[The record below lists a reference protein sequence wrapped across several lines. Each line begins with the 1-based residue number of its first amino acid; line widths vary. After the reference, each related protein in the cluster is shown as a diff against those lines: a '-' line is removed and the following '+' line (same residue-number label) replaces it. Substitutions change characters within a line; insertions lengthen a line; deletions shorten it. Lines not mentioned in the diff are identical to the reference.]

1 MSNLAPFRRGPV
13 AVTFE
18 DSDDFHPMVLK
29 RLEISRRPSYHE
41 IRPTSHDEIL
51 GSQGIDTR
59 KISWLLRSKTYLLGG
74 VTMQERLSRA
84 VSGTIVSFLAGM
96 MQR

>member
-1 MSNLAPFRRGPV
+1 MSNLAPLRRGPV

-18 DSDDFHPMVLK
+18 DSDDCHLMVLK
-29 RLEISRRPSYHE
+29 RLVISRRPPYHE

-51 GSQGIDTR
+51 GSEGIDDR
-59 KISWLLRSKTYLLGG
+59 NLSWLLRSKTYLLGA
-74 VTMQERLSRA
+74 VTVQERLSRA
-84 VSGTIVSFLAGM
+84 LSGTIVSFPAGM